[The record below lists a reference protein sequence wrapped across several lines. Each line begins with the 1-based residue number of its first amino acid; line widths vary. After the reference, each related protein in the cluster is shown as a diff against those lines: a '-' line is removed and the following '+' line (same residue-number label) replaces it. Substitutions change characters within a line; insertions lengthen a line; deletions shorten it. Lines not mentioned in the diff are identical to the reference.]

1 MSSFISRNKWVFI
14 SGLIVFFIELH
25 FKFRV
30 KDLTALMSAVL
41 TLAATLTAI
50 FVGFVSIIL
59 SLSSDEI
66 FNKLNLDLTYLEKLM
81 LGTVLY
87 LLVSFEAI
95 IAFFID
101 TKMNDFIF
109 WYMNIWLASITMA
122 FSVTCSLLK
131 ALFEFLHEKWKERR
145 DREDLE
151 K

>member
-1 MSSFISRNKWVFI
+1 MSTFVSRNKWVFI
-14 SGLIVFFIELH
+14 SGLIAFFIEFC

-30 KDLTALMSAVL
+30 KNLTDLMSAVL

-59 SLSSDEI
+59 SLSADRI
-66 FNKLNLDLTYLEKLM
+66 FNKLNLDLAYLEKLM
-81 LGTVLY
+81 VGTALY

-101 TKMNDFIF
+101 VKMTKFIF
-109 WYMNIWLASITMA
+109 WYMNIWVASITMA

-151 K
+151 N

>member
-14 SGLIVFFIELH
+14 SGLIAFFIELH